1 MRKTLFHHGWDRTG
15 LCATAQALC
24 WECRVRRPCRP
35 ISTHLG
41 SITDWRETP
50 AKSWPIWRGGAQQVP
65 LSTAP
70 CMDPTL
76 TQTDSQ
82 LGIPSHHACGGARTH
97 SHACVI
103 DGGYVHPLSY
113 SCVCAHSAH
122 TAREDFA
129 EARVCP
135 LPPRVWWGPHAQSR
149 VRHRWRVCTSTF
161 LQLRL
166 CSLRSH
172 SP

>member
-1 MRKTLFHHGWDRTG
+1 
-15 LCATAQALC
+15 
-24 WECRVRRPCRP
+24 VRPLRPFVGSAAACGV
-35 ISTHLG
+35 ISTQLG

-70 CMDPTL
+70 CMHPTQS
-76 TQTDSQ
+76 QTDSQ
-82 LGIPSHHACGGARTH
+82 LGFPSHHACGGALTH

-122 TAREDFA
+122 TAHQDFA
-129 EARVCP
+129 EGKG
-135 LPPRVWWGPHAQSR
+135 LPPPTTRVVGP
-149 VRHRWRVCTSTF
+149 
-161 LQLRL
+161 
-166 CSLRSH
+166 
-172 SP
+172 